1 MSNISTGAHVTQA
14 FKALERV
21 FEEHDQP
28 APSFGIGATRELFDR
43 LKSLLGHPVPLA
55 YELLYG
61 RLGGQLSDLPLFLAP
76 HPLHREGYLSYR
88 FIAPSELGV
97 SMAELMRGGLSK
109 RLPFA
114 ADQHG
119 NFLTMSTR
127 GWIYRDDLGDG
138 ERDEILADSLGVYL
152 DRLRCWWDAR
162 LQLETARSLFEG
174 ALEVAVGQ
182 VAERL
187 ERLPGDIDTHVRLTF
202 DRVGTVSGF
211 EALVL
216 HQEGGE
222 PVEISGETLILTRSL
237 GSTEPIQIRT

>member
-1 MSNISTGAHVTQA
+1 MNSISTGAHVTQA

-21 FEEHDQP
+21 LQDHGQP
-28 APSFGIGATRELFDR
+28 APSFGIGATREVFDR
-43 LKSLLGHPVPLA
+43 LKSLLGRPVPLT

-61 RLGGQLSDLPLFLAP
+61 RLGGQLSELPLFLAP
-76 HPLHREGYLSYR
+76 HPLHRQGYLSYR
-88 FIAPSELGV
+88 FITPSELGV
-97 SMAELMRGGLSK
+97 SLAELMRAGLSK

-138 ERDEILADSLGVYL
+138 ELDELLADSLGVYL
-152 DRLRCWWDAR
+152 ERLQGWWDAK
-162 LQLETARSLFEG
+162 LQLDTARAEFDE
-174 ALEVAVGQ
+174 AVTVAVKA
-182 VAERL
+182 VATRL
-187 ERLPGDIDTHVRLTF
+187 GGVPADIDTHVRLMF

-222 PVEISGETLILTRSL
+222 PVELDGAPLILKRNL
-237 GSTEPIQIRT
+237 GDASPIQIHT